1 MSRTRLTTLL
11 VAAIAA
17 ASWLSYSATASAGT
31 AKHERV
37 LISFNSLCLS
47 CKADASKIEAWS
59 EREKAR
65 YSLLG
70 VGFMMSGSDSTKF
83 ARKLGWR
90 FPVEGDPAGRI
101 ASRYRVSTPTI
112 IVLIDGTRATRINY
126 ASWATS
132 TSRASQVTPPNMDP
146 SNWLGEINYYRAA
159 AGLSPVTDQPAWDA
173 GLQNHITYLEDT
185 PASYYTGTYV
195 SRHTENPASPYYT
208 PSGATEAG
216 YSDLDE
222 GAGTTPVAAIDAWLG
237 APFHAI
243 GMLRAQ
249 LTQVGLALDPTTG
262 YAALDVIQG
271 LDYSRP
277 APAAT
282 MPILFPGPGATT
294 DLNTFG
300 DESPDPL
307 ETCGWQSLTG
317 QVGLPVIALLPQPP
331 AQALT
336 ATLLTASG
344 ATESTAAGD
353 LCLVDEYTYTS
364 SDTVYG
370 PTGLDILKSDQAVIL
385 IPREPLANGPYTVDI
400 QQTSQP
406 DVSWS
411 FSVDAPVPVST
422 SPPTILGTDVES
434 GALNVRQG
442 NWTNNPTS
450 YAEQWE
456 RCDASGANCAAIPGA
471 TSAEYI
477 ATAADIGSTLR
488 VEETASNA
496 DGTGSPASSAPT
508 ATIAGRRPPP
518 PNTLLT
524 KVTIESRRHIA
535 IFTFKATGKAI
546 RFQCT
551 LVRIPRGQHAPADH
565 YRSCGSGK
573 TYTHVAAGEY
583 IFYVRAVGPGGTD
596 PTPASRTF
604 TIA

>member
-1 MSRTRLTTLL
+1 MTNAAESSITGVATMTNLL
-11 VAAIAA
+11 
-17 ASWLSYSATASAGT
+17 
-31 AKHERV
+31 R
-37 LISFNSLCLS
+37 
-47 CKADASKIEAWS
+47 
-59 EREKAR
+59 
-65 YSLLG
+65 
-70 VGFMMSGSDSTKF
+70 SGSWPSVAMDSPQLT
-83 ARKLGWR
+83 GSS
-90 FPVEGDPAGRI
+90 G
-101 ASRYRVSTPTI
+101 ASQLTPT
-112 IVLIDGTRATRINY
+112 
-126 ASWATS
+126 
-132 TSRASQVTPPNMDP
+132 NMDP
-146 SNWLGEINYYRAA
+146 SNWLGEINYYRVA
-159 AGLSPVTDQPAWDA
+159 AGLSPVADQPAWDA
-173 GLQNHITYLEDT
+173 GLQNHITYLEHT
-185 PASYYTGTYV
+185 TAQYFTGPYV

-208 PSGATEAG
+208 PSGALEAG
-216 YSDLDE
+216 SSDL
-222 GAGTTPVAAIDAWLG
+222 GGGTTPVAAIDGWLR

-249 LTQVGLALDPTTG
+249 LTQVGLAIDPTTG

-271 LDYSRP
+271 LDYSR
-277 APAAT
+277 PAAT

-300 DESPDPL
+300 GESPDPL

-317 QVGLPVIALLPQPP
+317 QVGLPVIALLPQAP
-331 AQALT
+331 ARALT
-336 ATLLTASG
+336 ASLLTPSG

-364 SDTVYG
+364 SDLVYG
-370 PTGLDILKSDQAVIL
+370 PTGLDILEGDNAVIL
-385 IPREPLANGPYTVDI
+385 IPRQPLANGTYTVDI
-400 QQTSQP
+400 QQTLQP
-406 DVSWS
+406 DVTWS

-422 SPPTILGTDVES
+422 SPPTILGPDVES

-442 NWTNNPTS
+442 NWTNTPTS

-488 VEETASNA
+488 VEETATNA
-496 DGTGSPASSAPT
+496 NGTGSPASSAPT

-551 LVRIPRGQHAPADH
+551 LVRIPRGQHAQAPTDH
-565 YRSCGSGK
+565 YRPCGTAK
-573 TYTHVAAGEY
+573 TYTHLAAGEY